1 MIPNFISG
9 PAKAALQALRQP
21 IKTGA
26 AIRSI
31 TATLLIRGSDWVN
44 NPDTQGNFNLP
55 SELRRPFF
63 IAAYI
68 ATFAVAAYYG
78 YYAFHWLQNIAESDK
93 TALTIIADGVKILPG
108 FFAGILVAGL
118 LFSIPVHAIAG
129 GIGMLGLLLRK
140 WEQST
145 RPENSKA
152 IREVRQLR
160 ARNAE
165 LEEGRTQSE
174 ETIEALRNQIRRSG
188 QEPEA

>member
-9 PAKAALQALRQP
+9 PAKAAFQALRQP

-78 YYAFHWLQNIAESDK
+78 
-93 TALTIIADGVKILPG
+93 ILRFPL
-108 FFAGILVAGL
+108 AAK
-118 LFSIPVHAIAG
+118 HRR
-129 GIGMLGLLLRK
+129 LR
-140 WEQST
+140 
-145 RPENSKA
+145 ENGTHNHS
-152 IREVRQLR
+152 
-160 ARNAE
+160 
-165 LEEGRTQSE
+165 GRC
-174 ETIEALRNQIRRSG
+174 
-188 QEPEA
+188 